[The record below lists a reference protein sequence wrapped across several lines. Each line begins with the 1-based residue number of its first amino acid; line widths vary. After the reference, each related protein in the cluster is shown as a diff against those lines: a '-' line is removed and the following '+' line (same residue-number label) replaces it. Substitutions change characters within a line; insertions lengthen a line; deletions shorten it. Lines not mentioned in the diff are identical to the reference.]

1 VPYSP
6 EERDCAGAY
15 FVILKKLN
23 FTMSGFTGHNFR
35 YNGFHMDDQTPKKET
50 LTSEIKGMLLGAA
63 GLFVLI
69 AMVSFSSDDIS
80 FNSYSYSV

>member
-1 VPYSP
+1 
-6 EERDCAGAY
+6 
-15 FVILKKLN
+15 
-23 FTMSGFTGHNFR
+23 
-35 YNGFHMDDQTPKKET
+35 MDDQTPKKET